1 MRHVFGWNS
10 TIWSHMYEGHAF
22 QQAIGIIP
30 TLLRPKSRGSVT
42 LGGPSIHDP
51 PIIDT
56 NFLDHPD
63 DIGTLVEG
71 MKFVK
76 KMEETEAFK
85 KHDIKLLHDKLLCGG
100 NHHEPFT
107 DAYYDCFVREYTN
120 TVYHP
125 VSTCAMG
132 PLGKNSVVD
141 SRLRVHGVGKLR
153 VVDGSIMP
161 KLVGANTNAAC
172 LMIGERGAFMI
183 LEDLD
188 GSARRA
194 KSKTEKDIKEEL

>member
-1 MRHVFGWNS
+1 
-10 TIWSHMYEGHAF
+10 MYEGHSF

-63 DIGTLVEG
+63 DISTLVEG

-76 KMEETEAFK
+76 KMEETEEFK
-85 KHDIKLLHDKLLCGG
+85 KHDIKLLQDELLCG

-107 DAYYDCFVREYTN
+107 DAYYECFVREYIN

-132 PLGKNSVVD
+132 PQGKDSVVD
-141 SRLRVHGVGKLR
+141 SRLRVHGIGKLR

-172 LMIGERGAFMI
+172 LMIGEKGAFMI

-188 GSARRA
+188 SNARRA
-194 KSKTEKDIKEEL
+194 KSKTEKKVKDEL